1 MYKKTRKYIDRL
13 LMDSAKFDG
22 KYIKININTFCSIR
36 EMLLA
41 QKEDRK
47 ECLNEMEGR
56 VVTIIKKWLKE
67 NQTCPDCLGKNGCM
81 CALNPTPSPLELPK
95 IHNNFSSIEQYNWAK
110 QITDEVKKLYQYI
123 KEKKK

>member
-47 ECLNEMEGR
+47 DQR
-56 VVTIIKKWLKE
+56 FVY
-67 NQTCPDCLGKNGCM
+67 TCPVHGNYYKVCPKCS
-81 CALNPTPSPLELPK
+81 TPSPLELPK